1 MPDNIKISLQN
12 GLVIVGVI
20 LSVGISY
27 SANSGRLTA
36 NEALDLVQ
44 GVDIKSLQQGESRAA
59 LERQENR
66 LMYKNI
72 QESIAR
78 VENFVSTLE
87 VNVRERNG
95 L

>member
-1 MPDNIKISLQN
+1 MDSIKMSLQN
-12 GLVIVGVI
+12 SLVIVGVI

-27 SANSGRLTA
+27 SAISGRLTA

-44 GVDIKSLQQGESRAA
+44 GLDIKSLQKGEHQSA

-72 QESIAR
+72 QESQAR
-78 VENFVSTLE
+78 VENWMSTIELK
-87 VNVRERNG
+87 ERD
-95 L
+95 

>member
-1 MPDNIKISLQN
+1 MPDNIRMSLQN

-27 SANSGRLTA
+27 SAISGRLTA
-36 NEALDLVQ
+36 NEALDLMQ
-44 GVDIKSLQQGESRAA
+44 SVDIKSLQTGEHNAA

-72 QESIAR
+72 QESQAR
-78 VENFVSTLE
+78 IEKWMSTIE
-87 VNVRERNG
+87 MKEG
-95 L
+95 A